1 MSNSTDDLV
10 KAWLLYKF
18 KKQQNEY
25 FVRLAHVEERKLAY
39 EEWKIGQGWQEG
51 PGYRSIEL
59 GQSPPYV
66 PPRPVAP
73 VHAHFLACKPEV
85 LHADGEWCCDC
96 YSEYTR
102 GDRYVLNAVLEC
114 ACGEIQ
120 APFYY
125 GIYDDLPAF
134 IEELDSFQNFDCA
147 YDEDD

>member
-85 LHADGEWCCDC
+85 L
-96 YSEYTR
+96 
-102 GDRYVLNAVLEC
+102 NAVLEC